1 MQNSERQ
8 KSREAARK
16 SGEAEAQKFID
27 ANKASEKRIIRWL
40 ARLGFIP
47 MFLASA
53 SNVAVVTYWLFDGK
67 VKEISR
73 YGSRMMLSSEQPVEF
88 WVSIAYHSAL
98 ALFLCLTTAL
108 CFRATDW
115 VKTTRDP

>member
-8 KSREAARK
+8 KTREAARK
-16 SGEAEAQKFID
+16 LGEAEAQKFIN
-27 ANKASEKRIIRWL
+27 AKKASEKRIIRWI

-47 MFLASA
+47 MFLAAA
-53 SNVAVVTYWLFDGK
+53 SNVVVVIYWLYEGK

-73 YGSRMMLSSEQPVEF
+73 YGSRMMLGSEQPIEF

-98 ALFLCLTTAL
+98 AVFLCFATAL
-108 CFRATDW
+108 CFRAADW
-115 VKTTRDP
+115 VKKP